1 MLKVEKLQKIYNMGN
16 IIVPALSDVFLDV
29 KPGEMICIMG
39 KSGSGKST
47 LLHMLGLI
55 DTPTSGTVYFKNK
68 DVSKLSEAKRSKIRL
83 AQMGFVFQEYALLP
97 ELTALENVY
106 LPASMLGKWSKE
118 YEERA
123 VTLLDSVGLLER
135 MNHRPYQLS
144 GGQQQRVSIARAMVN
159 RPEIIFA
166 DEPTPVPEI
175 LSPTSARDA
184 ITDDEATPNVN
195 PADVPATVTAVVAN
209 VDWSAPV
216 LALNKRDDSM
226 KNAPSYSPISP
237 AQILLASEA
246 DCDCG

>member
-47 LLHMLGLI
+47 LLHMSGLI

-166 DEPTPVPEI
+166 DEPT
-175 LSPTSARDA
+175 
-184 ITDDEATPNVN
+184 
-195 PADVPATVTAVVAN
+195 AN
-209 VDWSAPV
+209 LDSKSGLLVMQSLRW
-216 LALNKRDDSM
+216 LNKQFGTTIIFVSHDEDDKKYADRVVYLKDGKLSES
-226 KNAPSYSPISP
+226 KKAVHNA
-237 AQILLASEA
+237 
-246 DCDCG
+246 

>member
-68 DVSKLSEAKRSKIRL
+68 DVSKLSESRRSKIRL
-83 AQMGFVFQEYALLP
+83 SQMGFVFQEYALLP

-123 VTLLDSVGLLER
+123 VTLLGSVGLLER

-159 RPEIIFA
+159 KPEIIFA
-166 DEPTPVPEI
+166 DEPT
-175 LSPTSARDA
+175 
-184 ITDDEATPNVN
+184 
-195 PADVPATVTAVVAN
+195 AN
-209 VDWSAPV
+209 LDSKSGLLVMQSLRW
-216 LALNKRDDSM
+216 LNKKFGTTIIFVSHDEDDKKYADRVVHLKDGKLSES
-226 KNAPSYSPISP
+226 KKVSLNA
-237 AQILLASEA
+237 
-246 DCDCG
+246 

>member
-1 MLKVEKLQKIYNMGN
+1 
-16 IIVPALSDVFLDV
+16 VPALSDVFLDV

-68 DVSKLSEAKRSKIRL
+68 DVSKLSEARRSKIRL

-159 RPEIIFA
+159 RPEVIFA
-166 DEPTPVPEI
+166 DEPT
-175 LSPTSARDA
+175 
-184 ITDDEATPNVN
+184 
-195 PADVPATVTAVVAN
+195 AN
-209 VDWSAPV
+209 LDSKSGLLVMQSLRW
-216 LALNKRDDSM
+216 LNKQFGTTIIFVSHDEDDKKYADRVVYLKDGKLSES
-226 KNAPSYSPISP
+226 KKAVHNA
-237 AQILLASEA
+237 
-246 DCDCG
+246 

>member
-1 MLKVEKLQKIYNMGN
+1 MGN

-68 DVSKLSEAKRSKIRL
+68 DVSKLSEARRSKIRL

-159 RPEIIFA
+159 RPEVIFA
-166 DEPTPVPEI
+166 DEPT
-175 LSPTSARDA
+175 
-184 ITDDEATPNVN
+184 
-195 PADVPATVTAVVAN
+195 AN
-209 VDWSAPV
+209 LDSKSGLLVMQSLRW
-216 LALNKRDDSM
+216 LNKQFGTTIIFVSHDEDDKKYADRVVYLKDGKLSES
-226 KNAPSYSPISP
+226 KKAVHNA
-237 AQILLASEA
+237 
-246 DCDCG
+246 

>member
-166 DEPTPVPEI
+166 DEPT
-175 LSPTSARDA
+175 
-184 ITDDEATPNVN
+184 
-195 PADVPATVTAVVAN
+195 AN
-209 VDWSAPV
+209 LDSKSGLLVMQSLRW
-216 LALNKRDDSM
+216 LNKQFGTTIIFVSHDEDDKKYADRVVYLKDGKLSES
-226 KNAPSYSPISP
+226 KKAVHNA
-237 AQILLASEA
+237 
-246 DCDCG
+246 

>member
-55 DTPTSGTVYFKNK
+55 DTPTSGTVFFKNK
-68 DVSKLSEAKRSKIRL
+68 DVSKLSESRRSKIRL
-83 AQMGFVFQEYALLP
+83 SQMGFVFQEYALLP

-123 VTLLDSVGLLER
+123 VTLLGSVGLLER

-159 RPEIIFA
+159 KPEIIFA
-166 DEPTPVPEI
+166 DEPT
-175 LSPTSARDA
+175 
-184 ITDDEATPNVN
+184 
-195 PADVPATVTAVVAN
+195 AN
-209 VDWSAPV
+209 LDSKSGLLVMQSLRW
-216 LALNKRDDSM
+216 LNKKFGTTIIFVSHDEDDKKYADRVVHLKDGKLSES
-226 KNAPSYSPISP
+226 KKVSLNA
-237 AQILLASEA
+237 
-246 DCDCG
+246 

>member
-1 MLKVEKLQKIYNMGN
+1 
-16 IIVPALSDVFLDV
+16 
-29 KPGEMICIMG
+29 MICIMG

-68 DVSKLSEAKRSKIRL
+68 DVSKLSEARRSKIRL

-159 RPEIIFA
+159 RPEVIFA
-166 DEPTPVPEI
+166 DEPT
-175 LSPTSARDA
+175 
-184 ITDDEATPNVN
+184 
-195 PADVPATVTAVVAN
+195 AN
-209 VDWSAPV
+209 LDSKSGLLVMQSLRW
-216 LALNKRDDSM
+216 LNKQFGTTIIFVSHDEDDKKYADRVVYLKDGKLSES
-226 KNAPSYSPISP
+226 KKAVHNA
-237 AQILLASEA
+237 
-246 DCDCG
+246 

>member
-1 MLKVEKLQKIYNMGN
+1 MLKVDKLQKIYNMGN

-68 DVSKLSEAKRSKIRL
+68 DVSKLSEARRSKIRL

-159 RPEIIFA
+159 RPEVIFA
-166 DEPTPVPEI
+166 DEPT
-175 LSPTSARDA
+175 
-184 ITDDEATPNVN
+184 
-195 PADVPATVTAVVAN
+195 AN
-209 VDWSAPV
+209 LDSKSGLLVMQSLRW
-216 LALNKRDDSM
+216 LNKQFGTTIIFVSHDEDDKKYADRVVYLKDGKLSES
-226 KNAPSYSPISP
+226 KKAVHNA
-237 AQILLASEA
+237 
-246 DCDCG
+246 

>member
-166 DEPTPVPEI
+166 DEPT
-175 LSPTSARDA
+175 
-184 ITDDEATPNVN
+184 
-195 PADVPATVTAVVAN
+195 AN
-209 VDWSAPV
+209 LDSKSGLLVMQSLRW
-216 LALNKRDDSM
+216 LNKQFGTTIIFVSHDEDDRKYADRVVYLKDGKLSEP
-226 KNAPSYSPISP
+226 KKAVHNA
-237 AQILLASEA
+237 
-246 DCDCG
+246 

>member
-68 DVSKLSEAKRSKIRL
+68 DVSKLSEARRSKIRL

-166 DEPTPVPEI
+166 DEPT
-175 LSPTSARDA
+175 
-184 ITDDEATPNVN
+184 
-195 PADVPATVTAVVAN
+195 AN
-209 VDWSAPV
+209 LDSKSGLLVMQSLRW
-216 LALNKRDDSM
+216 LNKQFGTTIIFVSHDEDD
-226 KNAPSYSPISP
+226 KKYADRVVY
-237 AQILLASEA
+237 LKDGKLSESKKA
-246 DCDCG
+246 VHSA

>member
-16 IIVPALSDVFLDV
+16 IVVPALTDVYLAV

-68 DVSKLSEAKRSKIRL
+68 DVSKLSEKKRSKIRL
-83 AQMGFVFQEYALLP
+83 SEMGFVFQEYALLP

-118 YEERA
+118 YQERA

-135 MNHRPYQLS
+135 MNHRPFQLS

-166 DEPTPVPEI
+166 DEPTANLDSKSGI
-175 LSPTSARDA
+175 LVMQSLC
-184 ITDDEATPNVN
+184 
-195 PADVPATVTAVVAN
+195 
-209 VDWSAPV
+209 W
-216 LALNKRDDSM
+216 LNKKFGTTIIFVSHDEDD
-226 KNAPSYSPISP
+226 KKY
-237 AQILLASEA
+237 ASRVVYLKDGKLSEPKKGTDSA
-246 DCDCG
+246 

>member
-166 DEPTPVPEI
+166 DEPT
-175 LSPTSARDA
+175 
-184 ITDDEATPNVN
+184 
-195 PADVPATVTAVVAN
+195 AN
-209 VDWSAPV
+209 LDSKSGLLVMQS
-216 LALNKRDDSM
+216 LRLLNKQFGTTIIFVSHDEDDKKYADRVVYLKDGKLSES
-226 KNAPSYSPISP
+226 KKAVHNA
-237 AQILLASEA
+237 
-246 DCDCG
+246 

>member
-166 DEPTPVPEI
+166 DEPT
-175 LSPTSARDA
+175 
-184 ITDDEATPNVN
+184 
-195 PADVPATVTAVVAN
+195 AN
-209 VDWSAPV
+209 LDSKSGLLVMQSLRW
-216 LALNKRDDSM
+216 LNKQFGTTIIFVSHDEDDKKFADRVVYLKDGKLSES
-226 KNAPSYSPISP
+226 KKAVHNA
-237 AQILLASEA
+237 
-246 DCDCG
+246 

>member
-1 MLKVEKLQKIYNMGN
+1 
-16 IIVPALSDVFLDV
+16 
-29 KPGEMICIMG
+29 MG

-68 DVSKLSEAKRSKIRL
+68 DVSKLSEARRSKIRL

-159 RPEIIFA
+159 RPEVIFA
-166 DEPTPVPEI
+166 DEPT
-175 LSPTSARDA
+175 
-184 ITDDEATPNVN
+184 
-195 PADVPATVTAVVAN
+195 AN
-209 VDWSAPV
+209 LDSKSGLLVMQSLRW
-216 LALNKRDDSM
+216 LNKQFGTTIIFVSHDEDDKKYADRVVYLKDGKLSES
-226 KNAPSYSPISP
+226 KKAVHNA
-237 AQILLASEA
+237 
-246 DCDCG
+246 

>member
-144 GGQQQRVSIARAMVN
+144 GGQQQRVSLARAMVN

-166 DEPTPVPEI
+166 DEPT
-175 LSPTSARDA
+175 
-184 ITDDEATPNVN
+184 
-195 PADVPATVTAVVAN
+195 AN
-209 VDWSAPV
+209 LDSKSGLLVMQSLRW
-216 LALNKRDDSM
+216 LNKQFGTTIIFVSHDEDDKKYADRVVYLKDGKLSES
-226 KNAPSYSPISP
+226 KKAVHNA
-237 AQILLASEA
+237 
-246 DCDCG
+246 

>member
-166 DEPTPVPEI
+166 DEPT
-175 LSPTSARDA
+175 
-184 ITDDEATPNVN
+184 
-195 PADVPATVTAVVAN
+195 AN
-209 VDWSAPV
+209 LDSKSGLLVMQSLRW
-216 LALNKRDDSM
+216 LNKQFGTTIIFVSHDEDDKKYADRVVYLKDGKLSES
-226 KNAPSYSPISP
+226 KKVVHNA
-237 AQILLASEA
+237 
-246 DCDCG
+246 

>member
-47 LLHMLGLI
+47 LLHMIGLI

-123 VTLLDSVGLLER
+123 ITLLGSVGLLER

-159 RPEIIFA
+159 KPEIIFA
-166 DEPTPVPEI
+166 DEPT
-175 LSPTSARDA
+175 
-184 ITDDEATPNVN
+184 
-195 PADVPATVTAVVAN
+195 AN
-209 VDWSAPV
+209 LDSKSGLLVMQSLRW
-216 LALNKRDDSM
+216 LNKKFGTTIIFVSHDEDDKKYADRVVYLKDGKLSESKKM
-226 KNAPSYSPISP
+226 SHNA
-237 AQILLASEA
+237 
-246 DCDCG
+246 